1 MRDSDVREH
10 IGPVLAVEALCA
22 LSGRGN
28 EAESGEYRVWLHLG
42 SGSAAMSR
50 QWSDTLVY
58 GPWTGLR
65 TGSYVPPW
73 YRGLSSKCDRVSAPD
88 RRSET
93 RSDSGG
99 LSDEQMGSGRLSSDE
114 IANSNVS

>member
-42 SGSAAMSR
+42 SGSATTFR
-50 QWSDTLVY
+50 QCLVY
-58 GPWTGLR
+58 GPWTGFR

-73 YRGLSSKCDRVSAPD
+73 HRGLSNKCDRVSAPD
-88 RRSET
+88 RRSEI

-99 LSDEQMGSGRLSSDE
+99 LSDEQMSSGRLSSDE
-114 IANSNVS
+114 IANENVS